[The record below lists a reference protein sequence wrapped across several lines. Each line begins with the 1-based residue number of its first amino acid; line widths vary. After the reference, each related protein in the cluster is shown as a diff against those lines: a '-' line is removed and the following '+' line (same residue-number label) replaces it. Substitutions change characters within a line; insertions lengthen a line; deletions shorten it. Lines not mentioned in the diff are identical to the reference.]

1 MDLLLGLK
9 KKLNTFITQE
19 NGAYAIMMVLL
30 TFFLIG
36 FIAIIV
42 DGTGWLQDKV
52 RFTEGLEQ
60 AGLFIT
66 AEDDQFRKDKNHT
79 ELNAQNYNEQYKIAE
94 RNQALLRGITRTYYL
109 PENAQRIA
117 NKDIFSPTLKTH
129 DGKVLDR
136 YHYDCKY
143 SVEQSGIN
151 CKIGGYFERTSW
163 LYYGKDYQ
171 RHIGLTF
178 NTTEP
183 VGNELDFAKP
193 IENEEIKPQP
203 KKMDLDVVVVVD
215 GSASMYEPL
224 NGDYHSPRCFEYFKS
239 RIAFYK
245 STSLNPSICTS
256 DDNEQRYLLG
266 RNMFCTNCKVDLLDR
281 ALYQL
286 SQVLLKDNTNNRLG
300 ITVFQNGA
308 FERGTSKL
316 VIPFIIQQKY
326 FELIQKRID
335 DTYKSD
341 PEDWYKIDPLNYPL
355 GIDAA
360 HYLDVEQTKDLIHRL
375 DGSLITNICKTCDS
389 YTQQLPYPS
398 NNPATLYNKFWFNS
412 NATDRDLL
420 IKYIN
425 FQYPGYST
433 MSSAGIM
440 VGANQMLY
448 NFKHRSNKK
457 NVQRIMIIMSDGTD
471 TGLGVNITAQLFDNG
486 FCKEIRK
493 RLDRGMNTKTKMY
506 FIQFGNY
513 QYTQNKTL
521 WKKCIGDN
529 FITALKAQDLINAFE
544 TASQVSPRK
553 GSPTQEV
560 GYSKNLN

>member
-1 MDLLLGLK
+1 MELLLVFK
-9 KKLNTFITQE
+9 KKLNAFIKQTA
-19 NGAYAIMMVLL
+19 GTYAIMMVLL

-42 DGTGWLQDKV
+42 DGTGWLQDKA
-52 RFTEGLEQ
+52 RFTQGLEQ
-60 AGLFIT
+60 AGLFLT
-66 AEDDQFRKDKNHT
+66 AEDNQFRKNKNHL
-79 ELNAQNYNEQYKIAE
+79 ELNTKDHDETHKIEE

-109 PENAQRIA
+109 PENAQPIPE
-117 NKDIFSPTLKTH
+117 KDILTPTLKTH
-129 DGKVLDR
+129 DGKALDN
-136 YHYDCKY
+136 YHYNCKY
-143 SVEQSGIN
+143 STEQNGIN

-163 LYYGKDYQ
+163 LYYGKDYK
-171 RHIGLTF
+171 HHMGLTF
-178 NTTEP
+178 NATEP
-183 VGNELDFAKP
+183 VGNVLDFAKP
-193 IENEEIKPQP
+193 MGGEESKPQP
-203 KKMDLDVVVVVD
+203 KKIDLDVVVVVD
-215 GSASMYEPL
+215 GSGSMYEPL

-266 RNMFCTNCKVDLLDR
+266 RSMFCTNCKVDLLDR

-286 SQVLLKDNTNNRLG
+286 SQVLLKDNTHNRLG
-300 ITVFQNGA
+300 ITVFQDGA

-326 FELIQKRID
+326 FDLIQQQIDNAYRTNPQDWYRID
-335 DTYKSD
+335 
-341 PEDWYKIDPLNYPL
+341 PQNYPL
-355 GIDAA
+355 NSDAA
-360 HYLDVEQTKDLIHRL
+360 NYLDIPRTKDLIQRL
-375 DGSLITNICKTCDS
+375 DGSLITNICKTCDR
-389 YTQQLPYPS
+389 YPQRLPYPP
-398 NNPATLYNKFWFNS
+398 NDPETLYNKFWFNS

-448 NFKHRSNKK
+448 NFKRRPNKK

-471 TGLGVNITAQLFDNG
+471 TGAGVDITKKLFDNN
-486 FCKEIRK
+486 FCETIRQ
-493 RLDRGMNTKTKMY
+493 RLDKGMHTKTKMY
-506 FIQFGNY
+506 FVQFGNY
-513 QYTQNKTL
+513 QSVENKTL
-521 WKKCIGDN
+521 WTKCVGDN
-529 FITALKAQDLINAFE
+529 FITALKAQDLISAFE
-544 TASQVSPRK
+544 TASQVAPSK
-553 GSPTQEV
+553 ENLTQEV